1 MKLLVING
9 PNLNL
14 LGNREPG
21 IYGSIAY
28 EELTGRLKAY
38 AMERGAELDC
48 FQSNYEGALIDC
60 LHAAMHNYD
69 GVIFNPGA
77 FTHYSYALRD
87 AISAVQLPVIE
98 VHISNIHQR
107 EDFRHVSVTAPVCVG
122 QITGLGTLG
131 YFLAVDYFLR
141 NLPTVPPGQGTG

>member
-14 LGNREPG
+14 LGSREPE
-21 IYGSIAY
+21 IYGNTAY
-28 EELTGRLKAY
+28 EELTSGLEAY
-38 AMERGAELDC
+38 AREHGADLDY
-48 FQSNYEGALIDC
+48 FQSNHEGALIDC

-87 AISAVQLPVIE
+87 AILAVQLPVIE

-107 EDFRHVSVTAPVCVG
+107 EDFRHISVTAPVCVG
-122 QITGLGTLG
+122 QITGLGTEG

-141 NLPTVPPGQGTG
+141 TLTTG